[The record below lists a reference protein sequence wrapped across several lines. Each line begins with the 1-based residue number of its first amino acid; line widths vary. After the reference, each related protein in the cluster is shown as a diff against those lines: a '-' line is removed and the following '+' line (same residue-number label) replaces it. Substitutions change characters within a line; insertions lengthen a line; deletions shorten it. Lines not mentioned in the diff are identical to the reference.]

1 MKSAEYTAVDNVK
14 SHTQKLGKQLEKNNE
29 NGNKALLSGKDGG
42 LYSGGNGG
50 GLFSGGNNGVYM
62 SEKDIAQESKSS
74 TERGR

>member
-1 MKSAEYTAVDNVK
+1 MKSAENTAVDNVK

-42 LYSGGNGG
+42 LYSGGN
-50 GLFSGGNNGVYM
+50 NGVYM